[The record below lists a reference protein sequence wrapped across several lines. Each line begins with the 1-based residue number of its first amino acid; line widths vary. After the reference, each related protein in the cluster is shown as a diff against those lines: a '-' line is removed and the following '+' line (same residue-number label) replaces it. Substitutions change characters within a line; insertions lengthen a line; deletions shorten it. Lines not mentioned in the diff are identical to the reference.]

1 MSSCDICLYFLQLS
15 RFVPFRSSLW
25 LVMGLKIKKQALER
39 LLVGVLIF
47 PPAKVSNMP
56 GTTDIDSPGHICLLH
71 RLIQRDGEKHQLV
84 LLLFLLKS
92 SHDFSL
98 NPFAADRMFREDYQ
112 ELIVQANRLI
122 NIVPKILTAL
132 QVLRSKPTTHAIALQ
147 VSIKPFSKVLI
158 LASRADKAG
167 VVLDRMGH
175 QGTHVGDEVLW
186 NASPAQ
192 KGLGNLACGAVDG
205 INANRR
211 WISMLHYLKPFYGT
225 QINVIELRPS
235 YFCAAEIGTSE
246 VRTTEIG
253 APQVSVPEIGS
264 FQAGTTEVGITEVGL
279 VKMCIAAVGNT
290 EIGAA
295 EVSISKVCTTEGSI
309 SKVHEDEAG
318 TAKIGIAELR
328 THEIRTDEVC
338 TYEIG
343 MAEVGAA
350 EDSLIE
356 IGTPEVSITQVSI
369 TQVGAPALTLN
380 EIATCDVGTCEV
392 GIPQVSIPHVG
403 ITEVSTADAGIT
415 EVSIP
420 QVGIPKVGIPEVGTS
435 QVSTAEIS
443 APQDG
448 TPQVVMA
455 EIAVAWIRVYLRML
469 LPPCIPNVPSLRHQV
484 KLLSIYQ
491 VAHLLLV
498 LTL

>member
-1 MSSCDICLYFLQLS
+1 MRVPWHASCGYPGTLPTVIRQQSPQAAQEKGDLNSY
-15 RFVPFRSSLW
+15 R
-25 LVMGLKIKKQALER
+25 LKIKKQALES

-56 GTTDIDSPGHICLLH
+56 GTTDIDSPGRICLLH

-98 NPFAADRMFREDYQ
+98 NPFAVDRMFREDYQ

-122 NIVPKILTAL
+122 NIVPKTLTAL
-132 QVLRSKPTTHAIALQ
+132 QVIRSKPTTHAIALQ

-211 WISMLHYLKPFYGT
+211 WISMLHCLKPFYGT

-295 EVSISKVCTTEGSI
+295 EVSISKV
-309 SKVHEDEAG
+309 HEDEAG

-369 TQVGAPALTLN
+369 TQVGAAEVSLI
-380 EIATCDVGTCEV
+380 EIGTCDVGTCEV
-392 GIPQVSIPHVG
+392 GIPQVSIPQVG

-420 QVGIPKVGIPEVGTS
+420 QVGIT
-435 QVSTAEIS
+435 EI
-443 APQDG
+443 
-448 TPQVVMA
+448 M
-455 EIAVAWIRVYLRML
+455 VYFRML
-469 LPPCIPNVPSLRHQV
+469 LPPCIPNVPSLPQQV
-484 KLLSIYQ
+484 KLLSNYQ